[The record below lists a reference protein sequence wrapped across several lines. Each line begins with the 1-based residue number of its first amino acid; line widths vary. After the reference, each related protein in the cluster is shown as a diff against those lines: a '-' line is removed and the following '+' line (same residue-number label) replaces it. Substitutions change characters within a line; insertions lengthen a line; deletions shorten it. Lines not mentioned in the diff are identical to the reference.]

1 MSSLPEPR
9 LLWLLAGLGGLVV
22 ACGGMGAWVLADQ
35 AASQDRHVRA
45 EPARAEQR
53 PLSPPAEPRS
63 RAGVLP
69 PVEAP
74 ASPPPLPESAA
85 EQLPWKQSLLGT
97 LTPLGEVRAP
107 ILVVAFTDLQC
118 RFCATGMDALVAV
131 AQRHDDVSI
140 VLRDAPLP
148 NHENAVV
155 AHHAARCADEQGRLW
170 PMTLQ
175 LGRNHADL
183 GADRLPEHAR
193 EAGLELSTWSSCMES
208 LRHVGAIE
216 ADRQQATA
224 LGVSGVPAYLIN
236 GRWTRGAQSEAA
248 FESLFQAERARG
260 TGWAL

>member
-9 LLWLLAGLGGLVV
+9 LLGLIGGLGVLVLL
-22 ACGGMGAWVLADQ
+22 CGGMGAWVLADQ
-35 AASQDRHVRA
+35 AASQDRHVRV
-45 EPARAEQR
+45 EPARAQR
-53 PLSPPAEPRS
+53 QEALPPVEAPKPFE
-63 RAGVLP
+63 ALP

-74 ASPPPLPESAA
+74 AAA
-85 EQLPWKQSLLGT
+85 EASEAQLPWDQSLLGT
-97 LTPLGEVRAP
+97 LTPMGDVRAP

-118 RFCATGMDALVAV
+118 RFCGTGMDNLVAV
-131 AQRHDDVSI
+131 AQRHDDVTI

-148 NHENAVV
+148 LHKDAVQ
-155 AHHAARCADEQGRLW
+155 AHHAARCADEQGKLW

-193 EAGLELSTWSSCMES
+193 AAGLELSSWTRCMES
-208 LRHVGAIE
+208 QRHLGAIE

-224 LGVSGVPAYLIN
+224 LGVSGVPAYLVN
-236 GRWTRGAQSEAA
+236 GRWVRGQQSEAA
-248 FESLFQAERARG
+248 LESLLAAERARG